1 MDNNIDF
8 KDLWKKQTLSPP
20 SIDELFL
27 KLNQFKKSSLRKLII
42 SNVLLIATSAFILF
56 IWYYYQP
63 QLITTKIG
71 IVLTILAMVIYLFI
85 YNQLFPSLKTIDNK
99 QNNNEYLQNLISIKT
114 KQQFLQSTMLNLY
127 FIMLSSG
134 ICLYMYEYT
143 SRMTTFWAIF
153 AYAITLAWIGFNWF
167 YIRPKTIKKQ
177 QNKLD
182 ELINKFES
190 VQQQLQDE

>member
-190 VQQQLQDE
+190 VQQQLQDA

>member
-8 KDLWKKQTLSPP
+8 KELWKKQTISSPG
-20 SIDELFL
+20 IDELFL

-71 IVLTILAMVIYLFI
+71 IVLTILAMVIYLFV
-85 YNQLFPSLKTIDNK
+85 YNQLFPSLKKIDNK
-99 QNNNEYLQNLISIKT
+99 QSNNEYLQNLISIKT

-143 SRMTTFWAIF
+143 SRMSTFWAIF
-153 AYAITLAWIGFNWF
+153 VYAITLAWIGLNWF

-182 ELINKFES
+182 ELIRKFES
-190 VQQQLQDE
+190 VKKQLRDQ

>member
-8 KDLWKKQTLSPP
+8 KDLWKKQTIIPP
-20 SIDELFL
+20 NIDELFS
-27 KLNQFKKSSLRKLII
+27 KLNQFKKSSLRKLIL
-42 SNVLLIATSAFILF
+42 SNVLLIVTSAFILF
-56 IWYYYQP
+56 IWYYFQP
-63 QLITTKIG
+63 QFTTTKIG
-71 IVLTILAMVIYLFI
+71 IVLIVLAIVIYLFV
-85 YNQLFPSLKTIDNK
+85 YNQLFQSLKTIDNK
-99 QNNNEYLQNLISIKT
+99 QSNNEYLQNLISIRT

-143 SRMTTFWAIF
+143 SRMTIFWAIF
-153 AYAITLAWIGFNWF
+153 AYAITLAWIALNWL

-182 ELINKFES
+182 ELISKFES